1 MTRKESKEFSAYGDL
16 DGMTVAEIREWLD
29 QFPDDAFVDVRSE
42 YNPVIGGGFDR
53 EFFVF
58 VWYE

>member
-1 MTRKESKEFSAYGDL
+1 MARKESKEFSLFGDL

-29 QFPDDAFVDVRSE
+29 QFSDDARLDARTE
-42 YNPVIGGGFDR
+42 YEGVIVDR

-58 VWYE
+58 IWEE

>member
-1 MTRKESKEFSAYGDL
+1 MARKESKEFSLFGDL

-29 QFPDDAFVDVRSE
+29 QFSDDARLDARTE
-42 YNPVIGGGFDR
+42 YEPVIGGNFDR

-58 VWYE
+58 IWEE

>member
-1 MTRKESKEFSAYGDL
+1 MARKESREFTLFGDL

-29 QFPDDAFVDVRSE
+29 QFSDDARLDARTE
-42 YNPVIGGGFDR
+42 YEGVIGGNLDR

-58 VWYE
+58 IREE